1 LVSAALYCHTAGSKC
16 DVNKLFWK
24 DDQAHRIVRPRSRF
38 RFSLS
43 LDSSLANLANK
54 NKTNSLLGMEERM
67 GWEDKE
73 RQLAS
78 QSRDGMVLETAFW
91 LKLLFICMRSV
102 LDLKHGII
110 FEDTISEVYVTI
122 VYFDELAAHSS
133 VIC

>member
-1 LVSAALYCHTAGSKC
+1 
-16 DVNKLFWK
+16 
-24 DDQAHRIVRPRSRF
+24 
-38 RFSLS
+38 
-43 LDSSLANLANK
+43 
-54 NKTNSLLGMEERM
+54 MEERM

-78 QSRDGMVLETAFW
+78 QSRDDMVLETAFW
-91 LKLLFICMRSV
+91 LMFLFICMRSV

-122 VYFDELAAHSS
+122 VYFDELAAYSS